1 MTMLKTIGTVVVL
14 LFCALCG
21 IPTAAATYDGIT
33 VSATA
38 DGRSVSASN
47 SNEPIRLRPGEPVD
61 VAIELTNPTSAPV
74 EVRQV
79 ELVGRV
85 VGLNFF
91 TYATS
96 VDFTVPAANSDTF
109 HYRLDL
115 TGLRG
120 QATGLIG
127 GQLIIRDAAGN
138 SIATV
143 PMVTD
148 VRGSVL
154 SVYGLFGIA
163 LLVLTVLALIDAAF
177 GIATHRLSAN
187 RWQRG
192 LRLLAP
198 GIGVGLVLTFSASV
212 ARLWVPDGGRWLLIG
227 GLTAAAFFAIGYFAP
242 VPGDEG
248 TDADLDADLDADDL
262 SEHVDT
268 DELAGDK
275 GADADLDADDLSEHV
290 GPDEFAK

>member
-21 IPTAAATYDGIT
+21 IPSAAATYDGIT

-38 DGRSVSASN
+38 DGRSVSASM

-127 GQLIIRDAAGN
+127 GKLIIRDAAGD

-242 VPGDEG
+242 VPNDE
-248 TDADLDADLDADDL
+248 
-262 SEHVDT
+262 
-268 DELAGDK
+268 

-290 GPDEFAK
+290 GTDEFAQ

>member
-96 VDFTVPAANSDTF
+96 VDFTVPAANSNTF

-127 GQLIIRDAAGN
+127 GQLIIRDAAGD

-187 RWQRG
+187 RWQ
-192 LRLLAP
+192 
-198 GIGVGLVLTFSASV
+198 
-212 ARLWVPDGGRWLLIG
+212 WVPDGGRWLLIG

-248 TDADLDADLDADDL
+248 ADADLDADLDADDL

-268 DELAGDK
+268 DEFAGDE

-290 GPDEFAK
+290 GTDEFAQ